1 MIHVAVPLLVAGAM
15 PFILTA
21 VAKVGAFTPKD
32 NHETRN
38 WQAHLT
44 GWRQRAHWAHQ
55 NSFEA
60 FPLFAASLL
69 AAQAAAPASHVIPAA
84 AWGFVAARVAYAG
97 CYLADVAAL
106 RSLVWFAGVACC
118 AALLIAAV

>member
-1 MIHVAVPLLVAGAM
+1 MIHVAVPLLLAGAM
-15 PFILTA
+15 PFVLTA

-69 AAQAAAPASHVIPAA
+69 AAQAAAPASPVLPAA
-84 AWGFVAARVAYAG
+84 AWGFVAARVAYAA
-97 CYLADVAAL
+97 CYIADVAAL

>member
-1 MIHVAVPLLVAGAM
+1 MIHVAVPLLVAGSM
-15 PFILTA
+15 PFLLTA

-55 NSFEA
+55 NAFEA

-69 AAQAAAPASHVIPAA
+69 AAQAAVPASPVIPAA
-84 AWGFVAARVAYAG
+84 AWGFVAARVAYAA
-97 CYLADVAAL
+97 CYIADVAAL